1 MTKDI
6 SSIRALLDKIRIV
19 RDEAGAQA
27 ILAQLSPEKLTAPV
41 RVAFVNAHALNLCY
55 DNPAFLADLLAC
67 DYIFRDGAGMK
78 ILYQIMGR
86 EEGINMNGTDFIPRL
101 LPLYKGHDIALMGT
115 DSPYLER
122 AADKIA
128 AIGPNP
134 SLSINGFQD
143 DGRYAEVL
151 SNNPA
156 KMVLLAMG
164 MPKQERVASVI
175 VAKDVTPRLIVCGGA
190 ILDFI
195 AEKVQRAPEF
205 FRKYGLEWAYRLA
218 QEPRRLFRRYVIGNA
233 VFLKRAICLSRTIHA
248 ERRSMTNIGKL
259 KVLHVVRQYA
269 PAIGGLESYVQSMVR
284 HQQAMGYDCEVLTL
298 NKVFHG
304 DAGELAPVEM
314 IEGVRVK
321 RVKFYGRRRFF
332 FPMVSPFYFS
342 RFDVVHVH
350 NTDMFYDYLA
360 LVAAVSK
367 TPFFATTHGGFFH
380 TQDFSLVKKVY
391 FNTVTRFS
399 SLFYKTIFAISQ
411 NDYDTFKPL
420 NKDIVLQPNAIEPLG
435 EDIYAGN
442 DFLYIGRLAEHKNV
456 DQAIAVFAQLK
467 KKHGIAGK
475 FHVVGP
481 EWDVTITSLKAAASA
496 LGVED
501 DVVFHGAATP
511 ARMREVAMSCGY
523 FISGSSFEGFGMSM
537 LEGMSVGLVPLV
549 HNNKSFEE
557 LVVQSGVGLLA
568 DFTNPMAT
576 ATSIAAYLPTVD
588 RDARAKGQVFA
599 RQFSWKTLVE
609 NTSKY
614 YADAL
619 K

>member
-1 MTKDI
+1 MATDI
-6 SSIRALLDKIRIV
+6 SLIRALLDKIRIV
-19 RDEAGAQA
+19 HDEAELQR
-27 ILAQLSPEKLTAPV
+27 ILSDLAPDNVKAPV
-41 RVAFVNAHALNLCY
+41 RVAFVNAHAFNLCY
-55 DNPAFLADLLAC
+55 DNPAFLSDLLAC

-78 ILYQIMGR
+78 ILYQMIGR
-86 EEGINMNGTDFIPRL
+86 DEGMNMNGTDFIPRL
-101 LPLYKGHDIALMGT
+101 FPLYAGHDIALMGT

-128 AIGPNP
+128 LLGPNP
-134 SLSINGFQD
+134 TLSINGFQD
-143 DGRYAEVL
+143 DSRYAEAL

-156 KMVLLAMG
+156 KMALLAMG
-164 MPKQERVASVI
+164 MPKQERVAKAI
-175 VAKDVTPRLIVCGGA
+175 VQQDVSPRLIVCGGA

-195 AEKVQRAPEF
+195 AEKVQRAPDV
-205 FRKYGLEWAYRLA
+205 FRKYGMEWAYRLG
-218 QEPRRLFRRYVIGNA
+218 QEPRRLFKRYVIGNA
-233 VFLKRAICLSRTIHA
+233 VFLKRAVSLSRTIHE
-248 ERRSMTNIGKL
+248 ERRAMTDPLKP

-284 HQQAMGYDCEVLTL
+284 HQNAMGYDCEVLTL

-304 DAGELAPVEM
+304 GTGELPPVET
-314 IEGVRVK
+314 IDGVRVK
-321 RVKFYGRRRFF
+321 RAKFYGRRRFF
-332 FPMVSPFYFS
+332 FPMVSPFYFG

-380 TQDFSLVKKVY
+380 TQDFSLVKKIY
-391 FNTVTRFS
+391 FNTITRFS

-420 NKDIVLQPNAIEPLG
+420 NKNVVLQPNAIEPLG
-435 EDIYAGN
+435 DDIYTG
-442 DFLYIGRLAEHKNV
+442 DDYLYIGRLAEHKNV

-467 KKHGIAGK
+467 KQHGVAGK

-481 EWDVTITSLKAAASA
+481 EWDVTIAGLKAVATMQ
-496 LGVED
+496 GVAD

-511 ARMREVAMSCGY
+511 TAMREIARSCGY

-557 LVVQSGVGLLA
+557 LVLQSGTGILA
-568 DFTNPMAT
+568 DFTNPAAT
-576 ATSIAAYLPTVD
+576 AAAIAAYLPTVD
-588 RDARAKGQVFA
+588 RSLREKGQAFA
-599 RQFSWKTLVE
+599 RQFSWKGLVE

-614 YADAL
+614 YGDAL

>member
-1 MTKDI
+1 MTKNI
-6 SSIRALLDKIRIV
+6 SLIRALLDKVRIV
-19 RDEAGAQA
+19 HDEAELQE
-27 ILAQLSPEKLTAPV
+27 ILTALAPENLKAPA

-67 DYIFRDGAGMK
+67 DYIFRDGSGMK
-78 ILYQIMGR
+78 ILYQMMGR

-101 LPLYKGHDIALMGT
+101 FSLYKGHDIALLGT
-115 DSPYLER
+115 ESPYLER
-122 AADKIA
+122 AADKISSL
-128 AIGPNP
+128 GVNP
-134 SLSINGFQD
+134 SLSIDGFQD
-143 DGRYAEVL
+143 DARYAEML
-151 SNNPA
+151 SGNSA
-156 KMVLLAMG
+156 KIVLLAMG
-164 MPKQERVASVI
+164 MPKQERVAGMI
-175 VAKDVTPRLIVCGGA
+175 AAKDTTPRLIVCGGA

-205 FRKYGLEWAYRLA
+205 FRKYGMEWAYRLA
-218 QEPRRLFRRYVIGNA
+218 QEPKRLFRRYVIGNA
-233 VFLKRAICLSRTIHA
+233 VFLKRALCLSRTIHQ

-284 HQQAMGYDCEVLTL
+284 HQKAMGYECEVLTL

-304 DAGELAPVEM
+304 GQGELPPLET
-314 IEGVRVK
+314 IDGIRVK
-321 RVKFYGRRRFF
+321 RVKFHGRRRFF

-360 LVAAVSK
+360 LVAMVTK

-380 TQDFSLVKKVY
+380 TQDFSLIKKVY
-391 FNTVTRFS
+391 FNIITRFS

-420 NKDIVLQPNAIEPLG
+420 NKNIVLQPNAIEPLG
-435 EDIYAGN
+435 EEIFAGN

-456 DQAIAVFAQLK
+456 DQAITVFAQLK
-467 KKHGIAGK
+467 KQKGIAGK
-475 FHVVGP
+475 FHVIGP
-481 EWDVTITSLKAAASA
+481 EWDVTIASLKAVASA
-496 LGVED
+496 KGVSD

-511 ARMREVAMSCGY
+511 AQMRDIARSCGY
-523 FISGSSFEGFGMSM
+523 FVSGSSFEGFGMSM
-537 LEGMSVGLVPLV
+537 LEAMSVGLVPLV

-568 DFTNPMAT
+568 DFTNPEAAAT
-576 ATSIAAYLPTVD
+576 AIAAYLPAVD
-588 RDARAKGQVFA
+588 QGIRARGQVFA
-599 RQFSWKTLVE
+599 RQFSWKGLVE

-614 YADAL
+614 YVDAL

>member
-6 SSIRALLDKIRIV
+6 SLIRALLDKIRIV
-19 RDEAGAQA
+19 RDEAEVEK
-27 ILAQLSPEKLTAPV
+27 ILAELSPDRLTAPV
-41 RVAFVNAHALNLCY
+41 RIAFVNAHALNLCY
-55 DNPAFLADLLAC
+55 ENPAFLSDLLAC

-78 ILYQIMGR
+78 ILYQMMGR
-86 EEGINMNGTDFIPRL
+86 DEGINMNGTDFIPRL
-101 LPLYKGHDIALMGT
+101 LPLYKGYDIALMGT

-122 AADKIA
+122 AADKIS

-143 DGRYAEVL
+143 DVRYAEAL

-164 MPKQERVASVI
+164 MPKQERVAGVI
-175 VAKDVTPRLIVCGGA
+175 VARDVMPRLIVCGGA

-195 AEKVQRAPEF
+195 AEKVQRAPDV
-205 FRKYGLEWAYRLA
+205 FRKYGMEWAYRLA

-233 VFLKRAICLSRTIHA
+233 VFLKRAVRLSRIVND
-248 ERRSMTNIGKL
+248 ERRTMTNIGKL
-259 KVLHVVRQYA
+259 KILHVVRQYA

-284 HQQAMGYDCEVLTL
+284 HQQAMGYTCEVLTL

-304 DAGELAPVEM
+304 EAGELAPVET
-314 IEGVRVK
+314 IDGVRVK
-321 RVKFYGRRRFF
+321 RVKFHGRRRFF

-350 NTDMFYDYLA
+350 NTDMFYDYLS
-360 LVAAVSK
+360 LVAAVTK

-380 TQDFSLVKKVY
+380 TQDFSLIKKAY

-420 NKDIVLQPNAIEPLG
+420 NKNIVLQPNAIEPLG
-435 EDIYAGN
+435 EDIYAGH

-467 KKHGIAGK
+467 KRHNVAGQ
-475 FHVVGP
+475 FHVIGP
-481 EWDVTITSLKAAASA
+481 EWDVTIDSLKKAAAA
-496 LGVED
+496 QGVES

-511 ARMREVAMSCGY
+511 ARMREIARSCGY
-523 FISGSSFEGFGMSM
+523 FMSGSAFEGFGMSM
-537 LEGMSVGLVPLV
+537 LEGMSVGLVPVV

-557 LVVQSGVGLLA
+557 LVLQSGVGVLA
-568 DFTNPMAT
+568 DFGNTDAAAT
-576 ATSIAAYLPTVD
+576 TIAAYLPKVD
-588 RDARAKGQVFA
+588 QEMRAKAQEFA
-599 RQFSWKTLVE
+599 RRFSWKGLVE

>member
-1 MTKDI
+1 M
-6 SSIRALLDKIRIV
+6 
-19 RDEAGAQA
+19 
-27 ILAQLSPEKLTAPV
+27 
-41 RVAFVNAHALNLCY
+41 
-55 DNPAFLADLLAC
+55 
-67 DYIFRDGAGMK
+67 
-78 ILYQIMGR
+78 
-86 EEGINMNGTDFIPRL
+86 
-101 LPLYKGHDIALMGT
+101 
-115 DSPYLER
+115 
-122 AADKIA
+122 
-128 AIGPNP
+128 
-134 SLSINGFQD
+134 SINGFQD
-143 DGRYAEVL
+143 DARYAEAL

-164 MPKQERVASVI
+164 MPKQERVAKAI
-175 VAKDVTPRLIVCGGA
+175 VQQDVSPRLIVCGGA

-195 AEKVQRAPEF
+195 AEKVQRAPEI
-205 FRKYGLEWAYRLA
+205 FRKYGMEWAYRLG
-218 QEPRRLFRRYVIGNA
+218 QEPRRLFKRYVIGNA
-233 VFLKRAICLSRTIHA
+233 VFLKRAAALYRTIHE
-248 ERRSMTNIGKL
+248 ERRSMTDPSKL

-284 HQQAMGYDCEVLTL
+284 HQNAMGYDCEVLTL

-304 DAGELAPVEM
+304 GTGELPPAET
-314 IEGVRVK
+314 IDGVRVK

-332 FPMVSPFYFS
+332 FPLVSPFYFG

-360 LVAAVSK
+360 LVAAVTK

-391 FNTVTRFS
+391 FNTITRFT

-420 NKDIVLQPNAIEPLG
+420 NKNIVLQPNAIEPLG
-435 EDIYAGN
+435 EDIYAG
-442 DFLYIGRLAEHKNV
+442 DDYLYIGRLAEHKNV

-467 KKHGIAGK
+467 KQHGVPGK

-481 EWDVTITSLKAAASA
+481 EWDVTIAGLKAVAATH
-496 LGVED
+496 GVTD

-511 ARMREVAMSCGY
+511 AAMREIARTCGY

-549 HNNKSFEE
+549 HKNKSFEE
-557 LVVQSGVGLLA
+557 LVVQSGTGILA
-568 DFTNPMAT
+568 DFTNT
-576 ATSIAAYLPTVD
+576 AAAAAAIAAYLPTVD
-588 RDARAKGQVFA
+588 RTVRERGQGFA
-599 RQFSWKTLVE
+599 RKFSWKGLVE

-614 YADAL
+614 YEDAV

>member
-19 RDEAGAQA
+19 HDEEEAQD
-27 ILAQLSPEKLTAPV
+27 ILNQLSPGKLDTPV
-41 RVAFVNAHALNLCY
+41 RIAFVNAHALNLCY
-55 DNPAFLADLLAC
+55 ENPAFLSDLLAC

-78 ILYQIMGR
+78 ILYQMMGR

-101 LPLYKGHDIALMGT
+101 FPLYKGYDIALMGT
-115 DSPYLER
+115 DSPYLEH

-134 SLSINGFQD
+134 SLSIDGFQD
-143 DGRYAEVL
+143 DDRYADAL
-151 SNNPA
+151 TNNPA

-164 MPKQERVASVI
+164 MPKQERVASAI
-175 VAKDVTPRLIVCGGA
+175 VAKDITPRLIVCGGA

-205 FRKYGLEWAYRLA
+205 FRKYGMEWAYRLA

-233 VFLKRAICLSRTIHA
+233 VFLKRAVRLCRIVN
-248 ERRSMTNIGKL
+248 EEKRSMTDLQKL

-284 HQQAMGYDCEVLTL
+284 HQKAMGYECEVLTL

-304 DAGELAPVEM
+304 DAGELAPVET
-314 IEGVRVK
+314 IDGVRVK
-321 RVKFYGRRRFF
+321 RAKFYGRRRFF
-332 FPMVSPFYFS
+332 LPVVSPFYFS

-360 LVAAVSK
+360 LVAAVTK

-380 TQDFSLVKKVY
+380 TQDFSLIKKVY
-391 FNTVTRFS
+391 FNTITRFS

-435 EDIYAGN
+435 NEIFEGN
-442 DFLYIGRLAEHKNV
+442 DFLYIGRLAEHKNI

-467 KKHGIAGK
+467 KKGLAGK

-481 EWDVTITSLKAAASA
+481 EWDVTIASLKNVATSH
-496 LGVED
+496 GVSD

-511 ARMREVAMSCGY
+511 ARMREIAGSCGY

-537 LEGMSVGLVPLV
+537 LEGMSVGLIPLV
-549 HNNKSFEE
+549 HNNKSFKE
-557 LVVQSGVGLLA
+557 LVVQSGAGLLT
-568 DFTNPMAT
+568 DFTDTAT
-576 ATSIAAYLPTVD
+576 AADDIAAYLPKVD
-588 RDARAKGQVFA
+588 QGTRIKGQAFA